1 MKSLR
6 RAVFA
11 LFFFLLLTSVSSAHP
26 PKEVLPSW
34 DGKGNLKVEIVH
46 NVEDPQKHYVN
57 HVNIYLNGKLI
68 QQKDYTQ
75 QGTNNGE
82 TLTFSL
88 GNLPSGSTIKVE
100 ATCVIFGTTTG
111 SLVIP

>member
-6 RAVFA
+6 FTVFA
-11 LFFFLLLTSVSSAHP
+11 LFFFFLLTTMSWAHP

-34 DGKGNLKVEIVH
+34 DSKGNLKVEIVH

-75 QGTNNGE
+75 QSTNNGE

-100 ATCVIFGTTTG
+100 ATCVIFGTTSG